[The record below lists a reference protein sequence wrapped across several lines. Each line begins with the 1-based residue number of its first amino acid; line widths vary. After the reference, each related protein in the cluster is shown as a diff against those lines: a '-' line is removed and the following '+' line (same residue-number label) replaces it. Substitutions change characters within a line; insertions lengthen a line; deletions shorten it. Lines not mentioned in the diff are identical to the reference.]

1 MVVQFFDPHK
11 TILEIRMVT
20 EISYV
25 VLGLMDKVSHTHT
38 HTHTHTL
45 SLSLSLALS
54 LSLTHTHTHLKKA
67 FPLVKR
73 VNSVRAFLPHNA
85 TTVES

>member
-38 HTHTHTL
+38 L
-45 SLSLSLALS
+45 SLSLSLS
-54 LSLTHTHTHLKKA
+54 LSHTHTHI
-67 FPLVKR
+67 
-73 VNSVRAFLPHNA
+73 
-85 TTVES
+85 

>member
-38 HTHTHTL
+38 L
-45 SLSLSLALS
+45 SLSLSLS
-54 LSLTHTHTHLKKA
+54 HTHTHLKKA